1 MQRLLEAIDY
11 ASPRQDLVKHMD
23 PLTTQAVF
31 FYIRG
36 RASNHKY
43 PRATNWT
50 QTATCRFLKNG
61 CSDIRIMASGPAVD
75 ISPHHR
81 PRVGSAFYQLH
92 VYKKCWKGRIEY
104 KIQIFCMHKFQGNH
118 AIYAARA
125 TQNKPSARDFPRSA
139 SPRYRRPIMGS
150 MNWIASENGKLHCI
164 CTLQAT

>member
-1 MQRLLEAIDY
+1 MQRLLEAIDH

-61 CSDIRIMASGPAVD
+61 YPDHDFWPCRGY
-75 ISPHHR
+75 ISTP
-81 PRVGSAFYQLH
+81 PSPCWVCLYQLY

-118 AIYAARA
+118 AIYAART
-125 TQNKPSARDFPRSA
+125 TQDSASARDFPRSA